1 MKKSILAVFAVF
13 IGLVFSGCSK
23 YEVSPNKVNL
33 NASFVDN
40 KWDGTKVPSDEV
52 CSNFNKKVGSTPAIK
67 ITNIPAGTTKIIL
80 SFNDLTYTKMAGGG
94 HGVISYDVSNQGP
107 SIVIPSMLGETFNL
121 PKNFKSEKAHRGNR
135 GDKGAYLAPCSGG
148 KGNTYTVDIEA
159 INDTNKEK
167 PILMGETN
175 LRLGKF

>member
-67 ITNIPAGTTKIIL
+67 IT
-80 SFNDLTYTKMAGGG
+80 
-94 HGVISYDVSNQGP
+94 
-107 SIVIPSMLGETFNL
+107 
-121 PKNFKSEKAHRGNR
+121 PKS
-135 GDKGAYLAPCSGG
+135 
-148 KGNTYTVDIEA
+148 
-159 INDTNKEK
+159 
-167 PILMGETN
+167 
-175 LRLGKF
+175 